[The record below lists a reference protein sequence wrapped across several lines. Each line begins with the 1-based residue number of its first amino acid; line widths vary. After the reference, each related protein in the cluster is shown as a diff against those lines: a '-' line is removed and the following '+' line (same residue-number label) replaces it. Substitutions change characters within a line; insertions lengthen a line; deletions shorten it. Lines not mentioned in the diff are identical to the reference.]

1 MKKLSLL
8 FSIFSLCILIN
19 SEALAYCASYSNT
32 YYAAY
37 IGEIGIRNK
46 GSQNGPSYYT
56 FDTSVMQVIKGSCNV
71 SYIGLRSI
79 TGQYDSLY
87 TRIWADWNHNNVFEA
102 SELVYQSREKTPKTG
117 GNYFYDL
124 VVPSWALL
132 GKTTMRFITSP
143 HNYRNPCDI
152 NYSGET
158 EDRIIYVNASDNYCQ
173 SKGNSTA
180 YEYIN
185 YVSSTPSNI
194 TSGNNSGYYQH
205 CNYSFSF
212 IQTYSPTINIGIGY
226 TSKSYVEYARIYM
239 DLNSDGDFADSGE
252 LMGSGSGL
260 NMIPITVTI
269 PNYATT
275 RLVRMRVQLKYGSY
289 TASSCETFAY
299 GEVEDYTVLL
309 MKLSGG
315 ALEKEETSFSN
326 KLDDRTYEVKKQEIE
341 FSQNGAG
348 EIEWRSLSDFEGK
361 SNFSIFNLNGQCV
374 FSKEFHGVISGDQ
387 FSTSLPASGI
397 YIAQF
402 TNNGFKKTKKFSI
415 TQ

>member
-8 FSIFSLCILIN
+8 LSIFGLCILIN
-19 SEALAYCASYSNT
+19 SEALAYCASYSNN

-46 GSQNGPSYYT
+46 SSQNGPSYYT

-87 TRIWADWNHNNVFEA
+87 TRIWADWNHNDVFEA

-143 HNYRNPCDI
+143 NNYRNPCDI

-158 EDRIIYVNASDNYCQ
+158 EDRIIYVNASDYYCQ

-185 YVSSTPSNI
+185 YVSSSPFNI
-194 TSGNNSGYYQH
+194 TSGNNYGYYQH

-239 DLNSDGDFADSGE
+239 DLNSDGDFTDSGE
-252 LMGSGSGL
+252 LMGAGSGL

-269 PNYATT
+269 PSFSTT

-289 TASSCETFAY
+289 ASSPCETFAY

-309 MKLSGG
+309 NKLPG
-315 ALEKEETSFSN
+315 ALEKEETAFSN
-326 KLDDRTYEVKKQEIE
+326 KLDERTYEVKKQEIQ
-341 FSQNGAG
+341 FSQNGSG
-348 EIEWRSLSDFEGK
+348 EIEWKSLSDFEGK

-402 TNNGFKKTKKFSI
+402 KNQDFMKSKKIII
-415 TQ
+415 TE